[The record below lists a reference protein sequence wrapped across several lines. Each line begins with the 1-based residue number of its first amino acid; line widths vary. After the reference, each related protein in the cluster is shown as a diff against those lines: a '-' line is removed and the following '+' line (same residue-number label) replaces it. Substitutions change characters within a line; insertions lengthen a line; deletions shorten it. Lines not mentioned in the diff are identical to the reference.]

1 MPLVLLSSK
10 KRLVRTDARP
20 PAERVAVVH
29 ETRDQSERIDGLFGA
44 ILNVIRTY
52 MKETDLALLEKA
64 YQFAKDAH
72 KHQLRKSGA
81 PYIEHCLET
90 ARILAELKMDVVTVS
105 AGLLH
110 DVVEDTGITIE
121 TVRDSF
127 GEEVAL
133 LVDGVTKISELKFH
147 SRAEKQAEN
156 FRKMIFSMAKD
167 LRIIMIKFADRL
179 NNMRT
184 LEYLPQKKAER
195 IALETREIYAPLAHR
210 FGIAQIRWELEDL
223 ALKTLDPEA
232 YRDLLDRLQE
242 QKSRGD
248 QYIKKISVPI
258 LKELEK
264 ERIRAEITGRV
275 KSLYSIYQ
283 KMKQRGRPFEE
294 IFDIL
299 AIRVIV
305 DQKDECYFVLG
316 TVHNLFTPVHDRFKD
331 YIATPK
337 LNAYQSLH
345 TTVIGPQGK
354 MIEIQIRTHDMHRVS
369 EIGIAAHWK
378 YKEGKAD
385 KSQDE
390 LDRYSAW
397 LREMIDWQKDEADP
411 EEYMDALKTDLFRS
425 EVFVFTPKGDLF
437 KLPQGS
443 TPIDFAFAVH
453 TDVGFHCIGA
463 KVNDRIVPLNLP
475 VKNGDTIEILTST
488 TQKPHQDWL
497 TFAKTSKARSKIKRW
512 LKEAKYQEAV
522 KLGEEILVKGIKRY
536 RIQLSSKEMR
546 DAALKMG
553 KTGIEQLYA
562 DLGQG
567 DIPLKK
573 VLRQLI
579 PEKSLDEM
587 DENGPTLFTRFL
599 SKARKSAKGI
609 LVQGMDHFLVRF
621 AKCCH
626 PVPGDPIAGFIT
638 RGKGIVIHRRDCP
651 NAVSLTLN
659 PERHV
664 DVSWDV
670 GIEGAFLVQLRI
682 LSQGRKDFLKD
693 VGDYLASMNTNIVKM
708 DMDSKESLITAYL
721 ILEVKDLTHLT
732 QIIKRLNGIKGVL
745 SVERNSGKEIHSD
758 TSR

>member
-1 MPLVLLSSK
+1 VNREIPV
-10 KRLVRTDARP
+10 P
-20 PAERVAVVH
+20 
-29 ETRDQSERIDGLFGA
+29 ETRPSPERIDDLFRA
-44 ILNVIRTY
+44 ISSTIQAYT
-52 MKETDLALLEKA
+52 KEADLSLLDKA
-64 YQFAKDAH
+64 YQFAKEAH

-90 ARILAELKMDVVTVS
+90 AKILSELKMDVVTVS

-110 DVVEDTGITIE
+110 DVVEDTGITIDA
-121 TVRDSF
+121 VREHF
-127 GEEVAL
+127 GDEVAL

-147 SRAEKQAEN
+147 SQAEKQAEN

-184 LEYLPQKKAER
+184 LEFLPQKKAER

-210 FGIAQIRWELEDL
+210 FGIARIRWELEDL
-223 ALKTLDPEA
+223 ALKTLDPNA
-232 YRDLLDRLQE
+232 YKDLLNRLQE
-242 QKSRGD
+242 QKARGE
-248 QYIKKISVPI
+248 QYIEKISIPI
-258 LKELEK
+258 LHELEK
-264 ERIRAEITGRV
+264 EHIRAEIMGRV
-275 KSLYSIYQ
+275 KSMYSIYR
-283 KMKQRGRPFEE
+283 KMKQRGKPFEE

-299 AIRVIV
+299 AIRIIV

-316 TVHNLFTPVHDRFKD
+316 TVHNLFIPVHDRFKD

-345 TTVIGPQGK
+345 TTVIGPEGK
-354 MIEIQIRTHDMHRVS
+354 MLEIQIRTHDMHRVS

-378 YKEGKAD
+378 YKEGKVD

-397 LREMIDWQKDEADP
+397 LREMIDWQKDAADP
-411 EEYMDALKTDLFRS
+411 EEYLDALKTDLFRS

-512 LKEAKYQEAV
+512 LKEAKYREAI
-522 KLGEEILVKGIKRY
+522 KLGEEIFTKGIKRY
-536 RIQLSSKEMR
+536 RIQSSSKDLR
-546 DAALKMG
+546 DVAKKMG
-553 KTGIEQLYA
+553 KTGVDQLYA

-567 DIPLKK
+567 DLSMKK
-573 VLRQLI
+573 LLEHLV
-579 PEKSLDEM
+579 PEKSIEDME
-587 DENGPTLFTRFL
+587 ESNTTLFNRFV
-599 SKARKSAKGI
+599 SRARKSAKGI

-626 PVPGDPIAGFIT
+626 PVPGDPIVGFIT
-638 RGKGIVIHRRDCP
+638 KGKGIVVHRRDCA
-651 NAVSLTLN
+651 NALNLTLT

-670 GIEGAFLVQLRI
+670 GIEGAFLVQLRM

-708 DMDSKESLITAYL
+708 DMDSRDSLITAYL

-732 QIIKRLNGIKGVL
+732 QIIKRLNGIKGIL
-745 SVERNSGKEIHSD
+745 SVERDSGKDIQSD

>member
-1 MPLVLLSSK
+1 MKRAVPVLVI
-10 KRLVRTDARP
+10 P
-20 PAERVAVVH
+20 
-29 ETRDQSERIDGLFGA
+29 DQAKGVDGLFAA
-44 ILNVIRTY
+44 ISNAIQTY
-52 MKETDLALLEKA
+52 TKEANLALLNSA
-64 YQFAKDAH
+64 FQFAKEAH
-72 KHQLRKSGA
+72 QHQLRKSGT
-81 PYIEHCLET
+81 PYIVHCLET
-90 ARILAELKMDVVTVS
+90 AKILSELKMDVVTVS

-110 DVVEDTGITIE
+110 DVVEDTGVTIE
-121 TVRDSF
+121 AVRDHF
-127 GEEVAL
+127 GDEVAL

-179 NNMRT
+179 HNMRT
-184 LEYLPQKKAER
+184 LEFLPQKKAER

-223 ALKTLDPEA
+223 ALKTLDPGA
-232 YRDLLDRLQE
+232 YFDLQNRLKE
-242 QKSRGD
+242 QKTRGE
-248 QYIKKISVPI
+248 QYIRKISVPI
-258 LKELEK
+258 LQELEK
-264 ERIRAEITGRV
+264 EHIHAEIAGRV
-275 KSLYSIYQ
+275 KSFYSIYQ
-283 KMKQRGRPFEE
+283 KMKQRDRPFEE

-299 AIRVIV
+299 AIRIIV

-345 TTVIGPQGK
+345 TTVIGPEGK

-385 KSQDE
+385 QSQDE

-411 EEYMDALKTDLFRS
+411 EEYLDALKTDLFRS

-463 KVNDRIVPLNLP
+463 KVNDKIVPLHLP
-475 VKNGDTIEILTST
+475 VKNGDTVEILTST
-488 TQKPHQDWL
+488 AQRPHQDWL

-512 LKEAKYQEAV
+512 LKEAQYREAV
-522 KLGEEILVKGIKRY
+522 KLGEEILNKGIKRY
-536 RIQLSSKEMR
+536 RLTISSKDMR
-546 DAALKMG
+546 AAAQKMG
-553 KTGIEQLYA
+553 RAGVEQLYA

-567 DIPLKK
+567 DLPLKK
-573 VLRQLI
+573 VLEYLV
-579 PEKSLDEM
+579 PEKSLE
-587 DENGPTLFTRFL
+587 ELEETNATLFNRFL
-599 SKARKSAKGI
+599 SRARKSAKGI

-638 RGKGIVIHRRDCP
+638 KGKGIVVHRRDCA
-651 NAVSLTLN
+651 NALNLTLS

-664 DVSWDV
+664 DVSWDI
-670 GIEGAFLVQLRI
+670 GIEGAFLVQLRM

-708 DMDSKESLITAYL
+708 DMDSRDSLITAYL

-732 QIIKRLNGIKGVL
+732 FIIKRLNGIKGIL
-745 SVERNSGKEIHSD
+745 SVERDSGKEIHSD